1 MWYDATA
8 AAGSLESAKS
18 PVKGKIGYVPAP
30 VEKTKSSGWL
40 YTWAWGMQKASQNPD
55 KAWKFISWASSK
67 EYEKLVGE
75 KIGWS
80 NVPAGKRASTYA
92 NPEYRKEAAAFQDVT
107 PPPSK
112 APTPRPGRTA
122 PARARHPVRRH
133 PRVHRPRHQGLPGD
147 QRGHR
152 RAAVRRLGP
161 EEVTEARREDRRGVR
176 GTMTATASTT
186 AVAARARRSRRQA
199 TAGRLRAWATRA
211 PLLPALIFMVVV
223 TQLPFVATLVI
234 SFFDWNALYPDA
246 RSFTG
251 LANYSEVLT
260 DPDLRKSVLTTIV
273 LTATVVLASLV
284 IGLGLALLL
293 DRKFR
298 GRGLVRTLLIAPFL
312 LVPVAAALLWKHVLY
327 NPEYGLFNGLLHW
340 VGGDG
345 AAQPDWISN
354 TPLLAVEASLVW
366 QWTPFMMLILLAGL
380 QSRDPEL
387 IEAAR
392 MDGASNW
399 QVFRHLTLPHLR
411 RYLELGAL
419 LGSIYIVQNFDA
431 VFTITSGG
439 LGTANLPY
447 TVYQSFYQ
455 AHENGLA
462 SAAGVLVVIGSII
475 IATFA
480 LRVVS
485 SLFREEASR

>member
-1 MWYDATA
+1 MTATTT
-8 AAGSLESAKS
+8 
-18 PVKGKIGYVPAP
+18 PAP
-30 VEKTKSSGWL
+30 
-40 YTWAWGMQKASQNPD
+40 
-55 KAWKFISWASSK
+55 
-67 EYEKLVGE
+67 
-75 KIGWS
+75 
-80 NVPAGKRASTYA
+80 
-92 NPEYRKEAAAFQDVT
+92 
-107 PPPSK
+107 
-112 APTPRPGRTA
+112 A
-122 PARARHPVRRH
+122 PARVP
-133 PRVHRPRHQGLPGD
+133 
-147 QRGHR
+147 
-152 RAAVRRLGP
+152 
-161 EEVTEARREDRRGVR
+161 
-176 GTMTATASTT
+176 ATAP
-186 AVAARARRSRRQA
+186 RR
-199 TAGRLRAWATRA
+199 THGRLRAWATRA
-211 PLLPALIFMVVV
+211 PLLPALVFMVAV

-234 SFFDWNALYPDA
+234 SFYDWNALYPDA
-246 RSFTG
+246 RAFTG
-251 LANYSEVLT
+251 LANYQEVLT
-260 DPDLRKSVLTTIV
+260 DADLRESVGTTIL
-273 LTATVVLASLV
+273 LTVTVVLASLV

-293 DRKFR
+293 DRRFR
-298 GRGLVRTLLIAPFL
+298 GRGVVRTLLITPFL

-345 AAQPDWISN
+345 AAQPDWISS
-354 TPLLAVEASLVW
+354 TPLLAIELALIW

-380 QSRDPEL
+380 QSRDTEL

-392 MDGASNW
+392 MDGAGTW
-399 QVFRHLTLPHLR
+399 QIFRHLTLPHLR

-462 SAAGVLVVIGSII
+462 SAAGVLVVIGSIV

-485 SLFREEASR
+485 SLFREEASRA